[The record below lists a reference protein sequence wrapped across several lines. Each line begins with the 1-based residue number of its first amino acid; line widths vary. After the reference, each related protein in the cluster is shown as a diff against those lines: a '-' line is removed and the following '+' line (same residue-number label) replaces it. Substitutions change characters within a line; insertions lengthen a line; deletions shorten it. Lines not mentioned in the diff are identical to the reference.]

1 LTDYAQYK
9 LCGINYLER
18 FEFLRFALTFP
29 IFYKK
34 QEILIKKLKVFSD
47 KVDFESKN
55 KVQFFQYLKIFFGLL
70 LYPESTENHKLHRFA
85 FLGVDVILYFFP
97 CCLMGLKG
105 IRYCNE
111 DCGVG
116 MHEESKEEIYSEL

>member
-1 LTDYAQYK
+1 
-9 LCGINYLER
+9 
-18 FEFLRFALTFP
+18 LTFP

-70 LYPESTENHKLHRFA
+70 FYLEFIENYKLHRFA
-85 FLGVDVILYFFP
+85 FLGVDASDIVMRIV
-97 CCLMGLKG
+97 GLECMRKAKKKFT
-105 IRYCNE
+105 RN
-111 DCGVG
+111 
-116 MHEESKEEIYSEL
+116 SE